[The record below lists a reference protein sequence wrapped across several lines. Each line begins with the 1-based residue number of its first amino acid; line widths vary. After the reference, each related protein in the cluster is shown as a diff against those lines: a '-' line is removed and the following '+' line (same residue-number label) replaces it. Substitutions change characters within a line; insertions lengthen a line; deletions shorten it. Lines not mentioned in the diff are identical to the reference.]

1 MPESPEN
8 CPASPASQAPGQ
20 VRQNAE
26 TGPPRRIVLTG
37 FMGSGKSTIGRL
49 LARQL
54 RWRFIDADAEI
65 ERAAG
70 ASIPEIFSRQGESW
84 FRELEHRTIAQLLDT
99 PQMILALGGGAIE
112 DERTRRLLLQS
123 RETRLVHLEASLET
137 VLKRCSGTD
146 AFRPVLADRANL
158 QARFE
163 LRLPLYRQAHLTL
176 PVDSHP
182 PYVIINAILAN
193 TELTPAL

>member
-1 MPESPEN
+1 MPEN

-70 ASIPEIFSRQGESW
+70 A
-84 FRELEHRTIAQLLDT
+84 
-99 PQMILALGGGAIE
+99 
-112 DERTRRLLLQS
+112 
-123 RETRLVHLEASLET
+123 
-137 VLKRCSGTD
+137 
-146 AFRPVLADRANL
+146 
-158 QARFE
+158 
-163 LRLPLYRQAHLTL
+163 
-176 PVDSHP
+176 
-182 PYVIINAILAN
+182 
-193 TELTPAL
+193 